1 MDGSP
6 SGASVHGISQ
16 ARMLEWVAMLSS
28 RGSSKPRDQTH
39 VSCMVDGFFITP
51 TSWEAQSFF
60 GEGSFKLRDEP
71 GTW

>member
-1 MDGSP
+1 
-6 SGASVHGISQ
+6 
-16 ARMLEWVAMLSS
+16 MLEWVAMLSS

-39 VSCMVDGFFITP
+39 VSCMVDRFCITP
-51 TSWEAQSFF
+51 TSWEAQGFF